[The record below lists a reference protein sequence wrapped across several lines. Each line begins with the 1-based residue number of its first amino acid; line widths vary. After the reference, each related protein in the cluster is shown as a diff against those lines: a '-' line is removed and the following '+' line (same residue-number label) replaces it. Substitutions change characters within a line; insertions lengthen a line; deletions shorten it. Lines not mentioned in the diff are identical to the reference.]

1 LARWLTN
8 PLPEAGTAASPAPA
22 HPPALA
28 AVSSNPALLRLA
40 HAKRVLLLQGPVGP
54 FFDRL
59 TRWLRTQGAEV
70 HRVVFHP
77 GDKRDCQALTPIAY
91 SGGHDEWPAF
101 LDELIQRLGI
111 DTLVLFGQARR
122 LHALAIAQANARGL
136 AVVVTEE
143 GYVRP
148 GYMTMEL
155 GGVNGFSNTL
165 QRYQWVPVSPGPRV
179 QTQRPAPSDHHFRQM
194 AWFACRHYWHLHWGQ
209 PLSAHYQH
217 HRPTDVVHHSRYWV
231 TSWLKKH
238 WRWLPDHARVKAL
251 ADQPYYFVP
260 LQHDG
265 DSQITH
271 HSRFDNTTDF
281 LVEVVTSFARHAPAH
296 TRLVV
301 RQHPHAR
308 GGRGPARFLRELTR
322 QLGVQD
328 RVVYLVEGHTPT
340 LVTNARGV
348 VVINSTVGLQALMRN
363 KPLAV
368 LGDALYKQPK
378 LCFSG
383 PLDDFWASTPPPS
396 PEHTHHFIEQLIA
409 LTQVPCHVYGLASEP
424 LHWSVQTHPAP

>member
-1 LARWLTN
+1 MARRLSN
-8 PLPEAGTAASPAPA
+8 PLPEAGTAAAPAPA
-22 HPPALA
+22 PARA

-59 TRWLRTQGAEV
+59 TRWLNAQGAEV
-70 HRVVFHP
+70 HRVVFHA
-77 GDKRDCQALTPIAY
+77 GDRRDCQAVTPIAFTG
-91 SGGHDEWPAF
+91 SRSEWPAF
-101 LDELIQRLGI
+101 LDELLQRLGI
-111 DTLVLFGQARR
+111 DTLVLFGQARTP
-122 LHALAIAQANARGL
+122 HALAIAQAKAKGL

-148 GYMTMEL
+148 GYVTMEL
-155 GGVNGFSNTL
+155 GGVNALSTTL

-179 QTQRPAPSDHHFRQM
+179 QTQRPAHSEHLFRQM
-194 AWFACRHYWHLHWGQ
+194 AWFACRHYWRLHWAP
-209 PLSAHYQH
+209 PLSADYQH
-217 HRPTDVVHHSRYWV
+217 HRPIDVLHHSRYWV
-231 TSWLKKH
+231 TSWLKKQLC
-238 WRWLPDHARVKAL
+238 WLPDHARVKAL

-271 HSRFDNTTDF
+271 HSRFDNTLDF
-281 LVEVVTSFARHAPAH
+281 LKEVITSFARHAPAPS
-296 TRLVV
+296 RLVV

-308 GGRGPARFLRELTR
+308 GGRGPARFLSGFTSE
-322 QLGVQD
+322 LGVQD

-340 LVTNARGV
+340 LVSNARGV

-368 LGDALYKQPK
+368 LGESLYRQPG
-378 LCFSG
+378 LCFNG
-383 PLDDFWASTPPPS
+383 PLDDFWAATPPPS

-409 LTQVPCHVYGLASEP
+409 LTQVPCHVYGLANEP
-424 LHWSVQTHPAP
+424 LHWSVQTHAHA

>member
-1 LARWLTN
+1 MARWLTN
-8 PLPEAGTAASPAPA
+8 PLPEAGTAASPAPT
-22 HPPALA
+22 PALA

-40 HAKRVLLLQGPVGP
+40 HAKRALLLQGPVGP

-59 TRWLRTQGAEV
+59 THWLRAQGAEV

-77 GDKRDCQALTPIAY
+77 GDRQDCQAVTPIAFT
-91 SGGHDEWPAF
+91 GGRQAWPEF
-101 LDELIQRLGI
+101 LDDLIQRLGI
-111 DTLVLFGQARR
+111 DTLVLFGQARA
-122 LHALAIAQANARGL
+122 LHAAAIAHAKAKGL
-136 AVVVTEE
+136 TVVVTEE

-155 GGVNGFSNTL
+155 DGVNAFSTTM

-179 QTQRPAPSDHHFRQM
+179 QTQRPAHSEHLFRQM

-209 PLSAHYQH
+209 PLSADYQH
-217 HRPTDVVHHSRYWV
+217 HRHTDVFHHSGYWV
-231 TSWLKKH
+231 MSWLKKH
-238 WRWLPDHARVKAL
+238 LHWLPDHARVRAL
-251 ADQPYYFVP
+251 AEQPYYFVP

-271 HSRFDNTTDF
+271 HSRFDTSTDF

-340 LVTNARGV
+340 LVSNAKGV

-368 LGDALYKQPK
+368 LGEALYEQAG
-378 LCFSG
+378 LCFNG
-383 PLDDFWASTPPPS
+383 TLDDFWASTPLPS
-396 PEHTHHFIEQLIA
+396 PEDTRHFIEQLIA
-409 LTQVPCHVYGLASEP
+409 LTQVPCHVYGLANEP
-424 LHWSVQTHPAP
+424 LHWSVQANAAS